1 MFDTLGDIVAADQ
14 SESTVAARV
23 TTDHVGYYCGR
34 FDPGFLGEPLNAP
47 SNIVFILMAALA
59 FRTWKRAPARDWAI
73 LVLIVSGAAVGIGSF
88 IFHTHPTRVTL
99 QIDLIPVEIFGLLY
113 VGFAA
118 RRFFGARP
126 IPTVVAVL
134 AFFFL
139 TLASNAVLPAG
150 LWGGG
155 VRHLP
160 SLVALLLC
168 GTWFATRG
176 MSDGARRTGKMLWQ
190 AAGLLAAGLL
200 FRSVDLSLCDAFP
213 HGVHWVWHVFT
224 GCTLGVL
231 LFAAIGHSSS
241 AKSITP

>member
-1 MFDTLGDIVAADQ
+1 MSDSPYAGSSAPDRYRR
-14 SESTVAARV
+14 SWRCWRSSSSRWRRMP
-23 TTDHVGYYCGR
+23 YCQ
-34 FDPGFLGEPLNAP
+34 PGF
-47 SNIVFILMAALA
+47 
-59 FRTWKRAPARDWAI
+59 
-73 LVLIVSGAAVGIGSF
+73 
-88 IFHTHPTRVTL
+88 
-99 QIDLIPVEIFGLLY
+99 
-113 VGFAA
+113 
-118 RRFFGARP
+118 
-126 IPTVVAVL
+126 
-134 AFFFL
+134 
-139 TLASNAVLPAG
+139 
-150 LWGGG
+150 WGGG

-176 MSDGARRTGKMLWQ
+176 MSDGARRTGKMLWL
-190 AAGLLAAGLL
+190 AAALLAAGLL